1 MFRKN
6 VTMSGKVP
14 RSQSTAYGKVEL
26 RMPTFTCPPCITG
39 DSEEML
45 KQLYNTVGV
54 QLKDLLT
61 NYSLGRFRELAD
73 TLTIDRFNQFSTTI
87 ASQSKPTAVY
97 YELTRLLFSKTLDGL
112 MQCVLQYTDLLD
124 TALKLEKCQE
134 KSSILDD
141 NNKLRDYINKLQQ
154 QRYLFDVK
162 PLTIIETTI
171 KPEYAEYIKLY
182 GFPENCVFDSNLL
195 ADIIKKLENGEIIN

>member
-1 MFRKN
+1 MFKKN
-6 VTMSGKVP
+6 IGISGKVP
-14 RSQSTAYGKVEL
+14 KSQSTAYGKVEL
-26 RMPTFTCPPCITG
+26 RIPKVVCPPCIGG
-39 DSEEML
+39 DSEELM
-45 KQLYNTVGV
+45 KQLYNSVGV
-54 QLKDLLT
+54 QLKELLT
-61 NYSLGRFRELAD
+61 SYSLGRFRELAD
-73 TLTIDRFNQFSTTI
+73 TLTIEKFNQFSTNI
-87 ASQSKPTAVY
+87 ANQSKPTQVY

-141 NNKLRDYINKLQQ
+141 NDKLRDYINKLQQ

-195 ADIIKKLENGEIIN
+195 AQIIKNLGLE